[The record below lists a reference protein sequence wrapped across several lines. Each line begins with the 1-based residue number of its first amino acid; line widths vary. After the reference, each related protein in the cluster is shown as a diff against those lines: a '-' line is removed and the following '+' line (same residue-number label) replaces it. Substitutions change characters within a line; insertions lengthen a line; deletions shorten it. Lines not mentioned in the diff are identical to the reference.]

1 MNEYDEL
8 EDVYFGNKQVENK
21 MELAKLKGLYEY
33 LWWLKPPKTPEV
45 HAPYNLLAYLAKV
58 APKGSE
64 IDYIAQKL
72 REYGYLKTKET
83 PFNLKD
89 RIEYAQNWNRDFL
102 EIKETT
108 IKLNVDEK
116 QALEEFVEILK
127 METDAEKLQSAV
139 FNTARKHNVQPKEF
153 FKTLYTILLGTPTGP
168 RLGPYI
174 IAMGAA
180 NVIQA
185 LERATEK

>member
-1 MNEYDEL
+1 M
-8 EDVYFGNKQVENK
+8 
-21 MELAKLKGLYEY
+21 
-33 LWWLKPPKTPEV
+33 
-45 HAPYNLLAYLAKV
+45 AKV

-64 IDYIAQKL
+64 IDYVSQKL

-83 PFNLKD
+83 PSNLKN
-89 RIEYAQNWNRDFL
+89 RIEYAQNWNQDFL

-127 METDAEKLQSAV
+127 METDADKLQGAV

-174 IAMGAA
+174 ISMGAA
-180 NVIQA
+180 NVIEA
-185 LERATEK
+185 LERATKK